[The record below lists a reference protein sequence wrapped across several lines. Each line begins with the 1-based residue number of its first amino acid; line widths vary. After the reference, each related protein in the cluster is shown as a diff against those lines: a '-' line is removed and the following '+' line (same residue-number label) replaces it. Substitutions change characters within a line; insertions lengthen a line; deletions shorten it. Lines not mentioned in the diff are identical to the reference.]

1 MDDFESRINTLKDL
15 INNAKRIVFF
25 SGAGVSTASGI
36 PDFRSENGLY
46 SKNFKNFRPEEILS
60 RSFWKTN
67 PKLFYEFY
75 FNTIAVTGIKP
86 NIIHNVVASWSKNK
100 NQENW
105 TITQNIDNLDME
117 AGNRKLLELHGN
129 VNRNYCYSCSKFFNL
144 SDMLKLRDK
153 NDIPRCDVCNSV
165 INPDVVLYEDPLL
178 EDTTQKAANV
188 LYKADLLII
197 AGTSLSV
204 HPANMLINYYQGD
217 NIIIMNK
224 SKIQDNIHLNNKKL
238 LTFDEDLKDIFNA
251 LKQEG

>member
-117 AGNRKLLELHGN
+117 KQAIE
-129 VNRNYCYSCSKFFNL
+129 NY
-144 SDMLKLRDK
+144 
-153 NDIPRCDVCNSV
+153 
-165 INPDVVLYEDPLL
+165 
-178 EDTTQKAANV
+178 
-188 LYKADLLII
+188 
-197 AGTSLSV
+197 
-204 HPANMLINYYQGD
+204 
-217 NIIIMNK
+217 
-224 SKIQDNIHLNNKKL
+224 
-238 LTFDEDLKDIFNA
+238 
-251 LKQEG
+251 